1 MGVKLQFFFLQ
12 SWKKG
17 DFYIKLSGYKPR
29 QWKMFRFFNQS
40 PQIINARTVS
50 QSKLHRE
57 SETTLPDREKMIS
70 QGTDVA
76 GIDKTSVAMRDK
88 IGKLKVWD
96 IHHGRSLEAWSSS
109 LHGSLRYRRISSLIP
124 KSGFCAWRLS
134 LKASRKFPFL
144 ATEPEL
150 APPPPPPTLAPDG
163 VPDVIYWPTVV
174 LLKGKNSNLGCLCPF
189 VCSSNQ
195 SPNTFE

>member
-40 PQIINARTVS
+40 PHIINARTAS

-57 SETTLPDREKMIS
+57 SETTLPDREKMFS

-96 IHHGRSLEAWSSS
+96 IHHGRSLEARSSS

-144 ATEPEL
+144 AAHRTRTCTS
-150 APPPPPPTLAPDG
+150 PTSTNLGTRWSSWCNLLTHCCSIKGKKLKPG
-163 VPDVIYWPTVV
+163 VPV
-174 LLKGKNSNLGCLCPF
+174 SFCL
-189 VCSSNQ
+189 
-195 SPNTFE
+195 